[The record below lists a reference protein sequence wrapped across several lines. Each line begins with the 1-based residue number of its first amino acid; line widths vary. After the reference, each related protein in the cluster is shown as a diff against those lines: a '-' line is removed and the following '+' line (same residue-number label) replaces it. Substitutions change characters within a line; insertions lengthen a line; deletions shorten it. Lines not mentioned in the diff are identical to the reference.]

1 MHEQGLTVFVI
12 LLLGGLFL
20 IGAEIYVPGGVLG
33 LIGAVSLLAAIVI
46 AFLIFPPQTAFLVAV
61 GIIILLGICIFLW
74 IRYFPRTR
82 LGRSLTLARD
92 GRNFHAQRD
101 DLSPLVGK
109 MGSTVTSLRPSGVAL
124 IEGRRYD
131 VVAQG
136 SWVDKGVKVKVV
148 DVSGNRVMVRPI
160 VADKEDLKE

>member
-33 LIGAVSLLAAIVI
+33 LIGAAALTAAVI
-46 AFLIFPPQTAFLVAV
+46 IGFLIFPPQTAFLVAV

-74 IRYFPRTR
+74 IRYFPRTTV
-82 LGRSLTLARD
+82 GRSLTLARD
-92 GRNFHAQRD
+92 GRNFHAQRQ
-101 DLSPLVGK
+101 DLNRLTGK
-109 MGSTVTSLRPSGVAL
+109 AGTALTSLRPAGVAM

-136 SWVDKGVKVKVV
+136 AWVDKGVKVKVIN
-148 DVSGNRVMVRPI
+148 VSGNRVMVRPI
-160 VADKEDLKE
+160 APEKEDCAE